1 MSPRY
6 IIPMIAV
13 LALCLSPVV
22 LADDS
27 DAETVDY
34 GELYCYGDN
43 PIIMQLFPETKST
56 WSVTSDGIEVP
67 FDDNGDGSITI
78 RLAGVDGKVT
88 VTQTYNGDTAI
99 QVLIPLHL
107 PSSGD
112 EDGIYTVTF
121 HDGNSVIW
129 THEITNKTTVSAGDL
144 HVITPSGPS
153 KEGYVFNG
161 WYTSPGFESESKFD
175 PKVPVEGDMDVYAN
189 WTVGSSEDS
198 TIVTVPDHVTTTH
211 IVTFDTVVGLE
222 YDIIGSSSNTVSFT
236 VSVVG
241 GYELKDGTLRVTSN
255 GGVLT
260 GSDGTYTLSNIDK
273 NIIVSITGEV
283 SSILDPGGI
292 DEPEEPKEPADDG
305 GFPLWILVVVVVI
318 IIAIVAIVW
327 YMRGRI

>member
-56 WSVTSDGIEVP
+56 WSVTSNGKEVP

-88 VTQTYNGDTAI
+88 VTQTYNEDTAI

-112 EDGIYTVTF
+112 EDGTYTVTF

-153 KEGYVFNG
+153 KEGYIFNG

-175 PKVPVEGDMDVYAN
+175 PKVPVEGDILFNGTSVLKKRPDQICHIGISRTYQNIRLFSQM
-189 WTVGSSEDS
+189 TVEENVEIGIHAVPQYSRLAAFLGLP
-198 TIVTVPDHVTTTH
+198 IVRKV
-211 IVTFDTVVGLE
+211 E
-222 YDIIGSSSNTVSFT
+222 R
-236 VSVVG
+236 
-241 GYELKDGTLRVTSN
+241 E
-255 GGVLT
+255 
-260 GSDGTYTLSNIDK
+260 
-273 NIIVSITGEV
+273 
-283 SSILDPGGI
+283 
-292 DEPEEPKEPADDG
+292 KEAKRKRS
-305 GFPLWILVVVVVI
+305 
-318 IIAIVAIVW
+318 
-327 YMRGRI
+327 YKRNH